1 MPIDNKGSETYLASI
16 AINQQSIMNIDFSP
30 EKSLFSLPI
39 VRWCAGT
46 TVLISAG
53 IFFVIAFNVQ
63 NYPLDFSGIGFNKF
77 AEFYKVPA
85 AFLAIGFTLVGL
97 CAANHRSEQTKKQ
110 IEKTSHQIS
119 LTTTQN
125 TFANHYKNLE
135 EFEKYL
141 TSLNKKNDDDYANVE
156 SKNPKTNFYTDE
168 ISIIKSPHIERN
180 NYRKLYRRIYPE
192 SKNGNY
198 LISENF
204 LNQLSAFQREIL
216 KLFNS
221 FNKIDIKT
229 RQDAEFKISKL
240 LDDFSKLNGISINL
254 KNIALV
260 VKFHDEEDE
269 FNFHSLKRLAVQFI
283 KLIKVVDETLHFD
296 TDYKSSDFTM
306 SMLSVNIKKI
316 PELNF
321 NINKIDTSTY
331 STKIIFPREGKK
343 TMLRKKAS
351 SIFDD

>member
-1 MPIDNKGSETYLASI
+1 MD
-16 AINQQSIMNIDFSP
+16 INFSP
-30 EKSLFSLPI
+30 EKSLFSLPV
-39 VRWCAGT
+39 VRWCAA
-46 TVLISAG
+46 ISAFIAVG
-53 IFFVIAFNVQ
+53 ISVIIACNLTE
-63 NYPLDFSGIGFNKF
+63 YPFDFTGDGFNKF

-141 TSLNKKNDDDYANVE
+141 TSLNKKNDDDYANAE
-156 SKNPKTNFYTDE
+156 SKNPKTNFYTDG
-168 ISIIKSPHIERN
+168 ITIIKSPHVEKN

-198 LISENF
+198 LISVNF
-204 LNQLSAFQREIL
+204 LNQLSSFQREIL

-221 FNKIDIKT
+221 FNKINIKT
-229 RQDAEFKISKL
+229 RQEAEFKISKL
-240 LDDFSKLNGISINL
+240 LDDFAKLNGISINL

-269 FNFHSLKRLAVQFI
+269 FNFRSLKRLAVQFI

-321 NINKIDTSTY
+321 NLNKIDTPTY

-343 TMLRKKAS
+343 TMLREKAS